1 MFVGTRP
8 QTSMP
13 FIAWNH
19 GRVLRGLGFLRV
31 YNIHMGIE
39 DLAFDESRRYRTTQ
53 DMVAGELRKG
63 ILSGVLPGGQ
73 PLRQED
79 IAERFGVSRIPVRD
93 ALRRLEGEGMVSFY
107 PHRGAVV
114 SELSY
119 AEAREI
125 AEIRAALEPAAI
137 LKAVPALSG
146 EDLRRAGEVL
156 EAIDR
161 EEDLASRWGDLNW
174 RFHSALYAPAGR
186 PRLLSIIEAQHV
198 AFDRYIRVHL
208 ALTDYVE
215 PQREHYEL
223 LELCREGD
231 AEAAADLVARHVQ
244 GTSDVL
250 YDHLRREARDGGTQ
264 PA

>member
-1 MFVGTRP
+1 
-8 QTSMP
+8 
-13 FIAWNH
+13 
-19 GRVLRGLGFLRV
+19 
-31 YNIHMGIE
+31 MGIQ
-39 DLAFDESRRYRTTQ
+39 DLALDEVRRYRTTQ
-53 DMVAGELRKG
+53 DMVTGELRKG
-63 ILSGVLPGGQ
+63 ILNGVLAGGE

-79 IAERFGVSRIPVRD
+79 IAERFGVSRIPVRE

-137 LKAVPALSG
+137 RRAVPALTE
-146 EDLRRAGEVL
+146 EDLDRAREVL
-156 EAIDR
+156 EVIDR

-174 RFHSALYAPAGR
+174 RFHSTLYAPAQR
-186 PRLLSIIEAQHV
+186 PRLLSLIEAQHV

-208 ALTDYVE
+208 ALTDYVK

-223 LELCREGD
+223 LELCRKRD
-231 AEAAADLVARHVQ
+231 AEAAAALVVRHVQ

-250 YDHLRREARDGGTQ
+250 YDHLERKARDGGSAVTGDL
-264 PA
+264 A